1 MIDNESNKLLNF
13 QIMKKGFTLLLF
25 TIIFVSQNQLIS
37 QTYSNEF
44 LAIGVGA
51 RAHGMSGA
59 VTATTNDLY
68 SSYWN
73 PAGLTQLEAP
83 FQIGVMHAEW
93 FGGVAKYDFIGFA
106 KPLNSTTK
114 KRAIGLS
121 IIRLGIDQIPY
132 TLNLVGA
139 DGSINYDN
147 VTQFSAADYAIQTT
161 YAQELN
167 KNLSIGGNMKIIR
180 RVIGTMASAWGVGA
194 DLGIQ
199 YRKGNWRLA
208 AVGRDITTTYNAW
221 TATLT
226 EEEKQT
232 FARTGNTIPKSSV
245 EITKPTLFLAAGYQ
259 APLSKDINLTIEAD
273 AGFATDGQR
282 NVLVSSKAFNL
293 DPRFGLELEYQKNVW
308 LRAGLGNF
316 QRLKNEQDPTKKE
329 LNMQPN
335 IGVGLRLGRLI
346 VDYALTNIGNVSA
359 VQYSHIFSLKLDF
372 KKKS

>member
-1 MIDNESNKLLNF
+1 
-13 QIMKKGFTLLLF
+13 MKQL
-25 TIIFVSQNQLIS
+25 SLIS
-37 QTYSNEF
+37 TLFLLSLNQIFAQTYSNEF

-73 PAGLTQLEAP
+73 PAGLTQMEAP
-83 FQIGVMHAEW
+83 FQLGVMHAEW

-106 KPLNSTTK
+106 KPLSSTTK
-114 KRAIGLS
+114 KRSIGLS

-139 DGSINYDN
+139 DGSINYAN
-147 VTQFSAADYAIQTT
+147 LSTFSAADYAIQGT

-167 KNLSIGGNMKIIR
+167 KNLSVGGNMKIIR
-180 RVIGTMASAWGVGA
+180 RVIGTMASAWGVGM
-194 DLGIQ
+194 DLGLQ
-199 YRKGNWRLA
+199 YRVGNWRLA

-232 FARTGNTIPKSSV
+232 FARTGNVIPKSSV
-245 EITKPTLFLAAGYQ
+245 EITKPTFFVAAAYQ
-259 APLSKDINLTIEAD
+259 APLSSDVVLTVEAD

-293 DPRFGLELEYQKNVW
+293 DPRFGFELEYQKNIW
-308 LRAGLGNF
+308 LRGGLGNF

-335 IGVGLRLGRLI
+335 IGVGMRLGRI
-346 VDYALTNIGNVSA
+346 TVDYALANIGNVSA

-372 KKKS
+372 KKH

>member
-1 MIDNESNKLLNF
+1 
-13 QIMKKGFTLLLF
+13 MKKNVTLCLSV
-25 TIIFVSQNQLIS
+25 FVFSINQLLS

-73 PAGLTQLEAP
+73 PAGLASMQTPLQL
-83 FQIGVMHAEW
+83 GVMHAEW

-106 KPLNSTTK
+106 KPLNSEHSGQK

-132 TLNLVGA
+132 TLNLVGP
-139 DGSINYDN
+139 DGSINYSN
-147 VTQFSAADYAIQTT
+147 VSQFSAADYAIQMS
-161 YAQELN
+161 YAQELT

-226 EEEKQT
+226 DEEKQT

-245 EITKPTLFLAAGYQ
+245 EITKPTLFFAAGYQ
-259 APLSKDINLTIEAD
+259 VPLSKDINLTVEAD
-273 AGFATDGQR
+273 AGIATDGQR

-293 DPRFGLELEYQKNVW
+293 DPRFGFELEYQKNVW

-335 IGVGLRLGRLI
+335 IGVGLRLGRLV

-372 KKKS
+372 KQKGV

>member
-1 MIDNESNKLLNF
+1 
-13 QIMKKGFTLLLF
+13 MKQHIIILLF
-25 TIIFVSQNQLIS
+25 IVFSGHQLLS

-73 PAGLTQLEAP
+73 PAGLAQLDAP

-93 FGGVAKYDFIGFA
+93 FGGVAKYDFLGFA

-147 VTQFSAADYAIQTT
+147 VSQFSAADYALQMT

-167 KNLSIGGNMKIIR
+167 HNLSIGGNMKIIR
-180 RVIGTMASAWGVGA
+180 RVIGSMASAWG
-194 DLGIQ
+194 
-199 YRKGNWRLA
+199 LA
-208 AVGRDITTTYNAW
+208 K
-221 TATLT
+221 LT
-226 EEEKQT
+226 C
-232 FARTGNTIPKSSV
+232 
-245 EITKPTLFLAAGYQ
+245 
-259 APLSKDINLTIEAD
+259 
-273 AGFATDGQR
+273 
-282 NVLVSSKAFNL
+282 
-293 DPRFGLELEYQKNVW
+293 
-308 LRAGLGNF
+308 
-316 QRLKNEQDPTKKE
+316 
-329 LNMQPN
+329 
-335 IGVGLRLGRLI
+335 
-346 VDYALTNIGNVSA
+346 
-359 VQYSHIFSLKLDF
+359 
-372 KKKS
+372 

>member
-1 MIDNESNKLLNF
+1 MLPLKMLTNIRTIRTRTLPLTAKYSAIINICVIRISLRQKIFKN
-13 QIMKKGFTLLLF
+13 MKKHFILFLTVIFFSTHQLL
-25 TIIFVSQNQLIS
+25 S

-73 PAGLTQLEAP
+73 PAGLTQLDVP

-93 FGGVAKYDFIGFA
+93 FGGVAKYDFLGFA
-106 KPLNSTTK
+106 KPLSNGTK

-121 IIRLGIDQIPY
+121 VIRLGIDQIPY

-147 VTQFSAADYAIQTT
+147 VSQFSAADYAVQMT

-167 KNLSIGGNMKIIR
+167 KNFSIGGNMKIIR

-226 EEEKQT
+226 DEEIRLGKELSIKSNSISLNGT
-232 FARTGNTIPKSSV
+232 LLVPENDNLKKLVVVRNNPAKPSVITGAN
-245 EITKPTLFLAAGYQ
+245 
-259 APLSKDINLTIEAD
+259 
-273 AGFATDGQR
+273 
-282 NVLVSSKAFNL
+282 
-293 DPRFGLELEYQKNVW
+293 FGLCN
-308 LRAGLGNF
+308 A
-316 QRLKNEQDPTKKE
+316 KK
-329 LNMQPN
+329 
-335 IGVGLRLGRLI
+335 I
-346 VDYALTNIGNVSA
+346 
-359 VQYSHIFSLKLDF
+359 
-372 KKKS
+372 KK